1 MLQSY
6 VEIVGSQPVIDSV
19 TLFEQSMPAYLA
31 VLDSNMVAKDKE
43 GIVSEAHKIKGA
55 AGSGRT

>member
-19 TLFEQSMPAYLA
+19 HLFEQSMPAYLA
-31 VLDSNMVAKDKE
+31 VLDSNMVAKD
-43 GIVSEAHKIKGA
+43 
-55 AGSGRT
+55 